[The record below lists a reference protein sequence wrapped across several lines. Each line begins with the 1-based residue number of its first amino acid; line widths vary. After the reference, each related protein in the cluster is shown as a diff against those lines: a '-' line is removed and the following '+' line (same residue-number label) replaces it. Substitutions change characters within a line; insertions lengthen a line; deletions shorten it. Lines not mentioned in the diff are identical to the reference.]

1 MPLQAVVLDLD
12 ETLLIEYASVERA
25 FRAVCG
31 LAQQWADGQALC
43 ADTLYEA
50 VRRTS
55 SELWHAAP
63 ARDYA
68 LAIGISSW
76 EGLRAD
82 FVGDHPAL
90 AILREYAPTYRRQTW
105 ALALAEQDI
114 SDDPLAERLA
124 AVLIREMAPPPRL
137 YPDAVGIVEE
147 LRKRYRLALL
157 TNGLPELQQK
167 KIEAAGLGDAIEAV
181 VISGALGVGKPA
193 AAPFMRMLDALR
205 LSAGEAVMVGNSLR
219 ADIAGAQGVG
229 MPAIWVRRPDA
240 EITEGI
246 TPDIEISTLTQL
258 PEALRSLEQSC

>member
-1 MPLQAVVLDLD
+1 MPLQAIVLDLD
-12 ETLLIEYASVERA
+12 ETLLVEYASVERA

-31 LAQQWADGQALC
+31 LAQQWADGQTLC
-43 ADTLYEA
+43 PGTLYEA

-55 SELWHAAP
+55 RELWQVAP
-63 ARDYA
+63 AHDYA

-76 EGLRAD
+76 EGLRAG

-105 ALALAEQDI
+105 ALALAEQGIADET
-114 SDDPLAERLA
+114 LAERLA
-124 AVLIREMAPPPRL
+124 ASFVREMARPPRL
-137 YPDAVGIVEE
+137 YPDAVGIIEE

-157 TNGLPELQQK
+157 TNGLPELQRK
-167 KIEAAGLGDAIEAV
+167 KIEAARFGDVFEAV

-193 AAPFMRMLDALR
+193 AAPFVRVLDALR
-205 LSAGEAVMVGNSLR
+205 LSADEAVMVGNSLR

-240 EITEGI
+240 EITEGV
-246 TPDIEISTLTQL
+246 TPDIEISALTQL
-258 PEALRSLEQSC
+258 PEALRTLDRSC